1 MRFVVSFLLVLLG
14 INSSAFAQQF
24 PEGKYVFSA
33 PALFGSEGGTAKG
46 TLVELESMEDGYQMV
61 FLNNPLSPN
70 SRIIFSLKG
79 DDVIFSESHMPSS
92 EIGRTITGKGQIYD
106 SDCASGR
113 LSVSSGS
120 VGFLLEERKSSE
132 WNLRPASRDEVQLG
146 YVQGLKEA
154 EHRIWSNRAIERPT
168 LENAK
173 RALGAVVGYG
183 FGQKDVPILTQM
195 LESGELVYDSGKFS
209 FRDEVPIE
217 AILDGSSITTNVVKE
232 LIDLRPPS
240 ATSNIPMQTV
250 ALSADVAS
258 IHGSE
263 MVAVDPLVKDTAPT
277 PQEKSGTT
285 HRLLPYLVCALVLV
299 GVSAVFMIGRRR
311 R

>member
-1 MRFVVSFLLVLLG
+1 MRLVVSFLLVLLG

-46 TLVELESMEDGYQMV
+46 TLVELEATAEGYQLV
-61 FLNNPLSPN
+61 FLNNPLSRS
-70 SRIIFSLKG
+70 SRITFTLK
-79 DDVIFSESHMPSS
+79 DDRIVFETSDMSSS
-92 EIGRTITGKGQIYD
+92 EIGRAVDGKGKVQKNTM
-106 SDCASGR
+106 ASGNLTVR
-113 LSVSSGS
+113 SGS
-120 VGFLLEERKSSE
+120 VGFLLAGRESSE
-132 WNLRPASRDEVQLG
+132 WSLRPATRDEVLKG
-146 YVQGLKEA
+146 YSEGLEMA
-154 EHRIWSNRAIERPT
+154 EYFLFLRRSRERPT

-173 RALGAVVGYG
+173 RTLIRVVGYG

-209 FRDEVPIE
+209 FRDEVPME
-217 AILDGSSITTNVVKE
+217 EVLDGSSITTNVVME
-232 LIDLRPPS
+232 VIDLRPPS
-240 ATSNIPMQTV
+240 ATSNIPMQIV

-258 IHGSE
+258 IHESE

-285 HRLLPYLVCALVLV
+285 HRLLPYLVGALVLV